1 MPDVPL
7 TPPQVQLNADL
18 PKVPVF
24 IEMSVKIDQLTDGQ
38 RDINNSLEKELVAQD
53 AFKSYVQKEFNKG
66 SAKFDKFEARIDE
79 IEDKMDKGLE
89 KIAHSQNALT
99 SEIKDKKIEELTKQ
113 IDRQNERKSSITS
126 GIIIGLV
133 VLLFGAIVTIAT
145 DTLVESKSNAVIQG
159 S

>member
-24 IEMSVKIDQLTDGQ
+24 IEMSVKIDQLADGQ

-53 AFKSYVQKEFNKG
+53 AFKSYVQKEFTKG

-89 KIAHSQNALT
+89 KIAHSQTALT